1 MRRVKDVLRD
11 RRGSSLLLV
20 LIIFVVCM
28 VAGTSTLMAAST
40 ANSRTFTAT
49 AEQQAYFSA
58 RSASQLL
65 QSEIERIQVVHTQY
79 LDGDRPDATV
89 AQPADGALA
98 ALLCR
103 AYEAPGA
110 YTATLAQPGD
120 LEDAQV
126 VLTMDAQTGLTV
138 TVTATAQGRQV
149 TLAGRYVPYRTPG
162 VPETDEATG
171 SRVQITQVTWGL
183 VQMTPQSE
191 GGGKDA

>member
-1 MRRVKDVLRD
+1 MRRISDVLRD
-11 RRGSSLLLV
+11 RRGSSLVLV

-40 ANSRTFTAT
+40 ANSRTTVAT
-49 AEQQAYFSA
+49 AEQQAYLAA
-58 RSASQLL
+58 RSASRLL
-65 QSEIERIQVVHTQY
+65 QDEIERVQVIHTEY
-79 LDGDRPDATV
+79 LDGDRPNATA

-103 AYEAPGA
+103 AYGAPGS

-126 VLTMDAQTGLTV
+126 ALTMDAQAGLTV
-138 TVTATAQGRQV
+138 TVTATARGRQA
-149 TLAGRYVPYRTPG
+149 TLVGRYVPYRAPG

-171 SRVQITQVTWGL
+171 SRVRLTQVTWGL
-183 VQMTPQSE
+183 VQMAPQAE
-191 GGGKDA
+191 GGGTDA

>member
-1 MRRVKDVLRD
+1 MRRMKDVLRD
-11 RRGSSLLLV
+11 RRGSSLILV
-20 LIIFVVCM
+20 LILFVACM

-40 ANSRTFTAT
+40 ANSRTFPAT
-49 AEQQAYFSA
+49 AEQQAYFAA

-65 QSEIERIQVVHTQY
+65 QSEIERIQVVHTEY
-79 LDGDRPDATV
+79 
-89 AQPADGALA
+89 GALA

-103 AYEAPGA
+103 AYETPGA
-110 YTATLAQPGD
+110 YTATLTQPGD

-126 VLTMDAQTGLTV
+126 ALTMDAQAGLTV

-171 SRVQITQVTWGL
+171 SRVRLTQVTWGL
-183 VQMTPQSE
+183 VQITPQSE
-191 GGGKDA
+191 GGGEDA